1 MIGDSQLMK
10 ISFTAT
16 IIGII
21 ALYGI
26 LYFSEPCRLKIS
38 EISES
43 DAGKKI
49 ITQGIITKFSEKNG
63 NVFMT
68 VYDGKEISLVV
79 FSKNADEDIRALGPG
94 GNITIDGKVAI
105 YNGGIEIIAEKI
117 ELIK

>member
-1 MIGDSQLMK
+1 MK

-38 EISES
+38 EISEN

-68 VYDGKEISLVV
+68 VYDGKEIQVV
-79 FSKNADEDIRALGPG
+79 LFFKSAKNITHDFGPG
-94 GNITIDGKVAI
+94 GNITITGKVAI
-105 YNGGIEIIAEKI
+105 YNSELEIIAEKI